1 MPFCRKCGRRLI
13 EYSVRCS
20 DCGTSTTAPLIKIKK
35 APAVFMGKVVV
46 PAKVAKT
53 IVPVEIISVPKKIFK
68 NSHKSVTST
77 KAVKTIVPAKAVS
90 TAKPIIHATKPITPV
105 KVYPEHEI
113 IKSSVSLKEDL
124 AANPQDYETQT
135 FSFDLRCPNGHF
147 WSAGKALPVSNG
159 KALCLKCG
167 EILRKPKPNKQQK
180 YRRF

>member
-13 EYSVRCS
+13 EYSKSCS
-20 DCGTSTTAPLIKIKK
+20 ECGTSTTAPMIKIKK
-35 APAVFMGKVVV
+35 APAAYMDKTVA
-46 PAKVAKT
+46 PEKVAKA
-53 IVPVEIISVPKKIFK
+53 IVPVEIISFPKKILK
-68 NSHKSVTST
+68 NSLKSITST
-77 KAVKTIVPAKAVS
+77 KSVKTTFPAKSIS
-90 TAKPIIHATKPITPV
+90 TAKQIITVKPFTPA

-113 IKSSVSLKEDL
+113 IKSNVSLKEDL

-135 FSFDLRCPNGHF
+135 FGFDLRCPNGHF

-167 EILRKPKPNKQQK
+167 EMLRKPKPNKHQK